1 MLWQERTD
9 QVNAAISHMLT
20 VSLALVVS
28 LTTAACARTAAR
40 SPAARRAALLKQAT
54 QGAAS
59 VSALAAALQDDNLVV
74 RRTAV
79 RLLTELGAPAREALA
94 AALGNSDVLVRRAA
108 LVAVCDPPTAD
119 VLPQI
124 RQAAGDPDPLVRLAA
139 ANVLVQVKPRTQ
151 EVNDL
156 LEQMRRDEATAVRE
170 VAAEALWPFFKES
183 ISLRERKDWDHDLRV
198 VQTLPL
204 PLQGWRFQTDP
215 EADGHLQKWYEPG
228 FDDSAWTPIEIGK
241 AWEEQG
247 HTYDGVAW
255 YRAAFDLPAKPQCL
269 GAEIEF
275 GAVDEVAWVWIN
287 GEYVGQH
294 DLGPEGWDKTF
305 ALDVSEE
312 LKWGDKNQI
321 TVRVHDSVQA
331 GGIWKPVAIQVL
343 Q

>member
-1 MLWQERTD
+1 M
-9 QVNAAISHMLT
+9 NAAISRVLT
-20 VSLALVVS
+20 ASLAIMVSLS
-28 LTTAACARTAAR
+28 TATWGRTAAN

-54 QGAAS
+54 QGTAS
-59 VSALAAALQDDNLVV
+59 VPALAAALQDDNFVV

-79 RLLTELGAPAREALA
+79 RLLAELGAPAREALG
-94 AALGNSDVLVRRAA
+94 AALGNSDPLVRRAA
-108 LVAVCDPPTAD
+108 LVTVCDPPTAD
-119 VLPQI
+119 VLPHI
-124 RQAAGDPDPLVRLAA
+124 RQAAGDPEPMMRLVTVNL
-139 ANVLVQVKPRTQ
+139 LVQVKPRTQ
-151 EVNDL
+151 EVSDL
-156 LEQMRRDEATAVRE
+156 LEQMRKDEATAVRE
-170 VAAEALWPFFKES
+170 VAAQALWPFFKES

-198 VQTLPL
+198 AQTLPL

-215 EADGHLQKWYEPG
+215 KADGHLQKWYEPG

-241 AWEEQG
+241 AWEDQG

-255 YRAAFDLPAKPQCL
+255 YRGAFDLPAKPQCV

-287 GEYVGQH
+287 GQYVGQH

-305 ALDVSEE
+305 ALDVSNE

-331 GGIWKPVAIQVL
+331 GGIWKPVTIQVL

>member
-1 MLWQERTD
+1 
-9 QVNAAISHMLT
+9 VNAAISPMLT
-20 VSLALVVS
+20 VSLALMVS
-28 LTTAACARTAAR
+28 LTTATCARTAAR
-40 SPAARRAALLKQAT
+40 SPAARRAALLKQPT

-59 VSALAAALQDDNLVV
+59 VSALAAALQDDNFVV

-79 RLLTELGAPAREALA
+79 RLLAELGAPAREALA
-94 AALGNSDVLVRRAA
+94 AALGNSDFLVRRAA

-124 RQAAGDPDPLVRLAA
+124 RQGAGDPDPLIRLAA
-139 ANVLVQVKPRTQ
+139 VNVLVQVKPRTQ
-151 EVNDL
+151 EVSDL
-156 LEQMRRDEATAVRE
+156 LEQARKDEAAAVRE

-198 VQTLPL
+198 AQSLPL
-204 PLQGWRFQTDP
+204 PLEGWRFQTDP
-215 EADGHLQKWYEPG
+215 KADGHLQKWHEPG

-241 AWEEQG
+241 AWEDQG

-255 YRAAFDLPAKPQCL
+255 YRGAFDLPPKPQCL

-287 GEYVGQH
+287 GQYVGQH

-305 ALDVSEE
+305 ALDVSKE
-312 LKWGDKNQI
+312 LKWGDRNQI

-331 GGIWKPVAIQVL
+331 GGIWKPVTIQVL